1 MRPTTLCQTAIVPR
15 GWRDLIVTIAAII
28 VLGVVLAVVL
38 ALALT
43 RIPPDALLM
52 AGLTVLLVIPHP
64 TDAGWQIGIIGTSSA
79 LSGFSNPGLATI
91 AVLFVVVAGLKETGT
106 VDWLGEKLLGR
117 PEGMTMALL
126 RIILPVSTMSAFL
139 NNTPV
144 VAMMIP
150 AVSDWSKR
158 LGLTPSKLMIPLSYA
173 AILGGTCS
181 LIGTSTNL
189 VVSGMA
195 EAEGHSPIGIFEIT
209 KVGLPAAIV
218 GGLFLLFVGPRL
230 LPDRGSTNQALA
242 DPREY
247 TLELMVP
254 AGSPLDG
261 KTIMEAGLRNLP
273 GCFLVG
279 IERDGEPIGPSDPG
293 QVLSA
298 GDRLLFAGI
307 VESIRD
313 LQRIRGLEP
322 ATNQVFKLDAPRY
335 RRRLFEAVVGAASPL
350 AGSTLKSTGFRH
362 EYNGVVLAVA
372 RSGVRLRGRLG
383 DITLRAGDTLLVEAE
398 AGFHDRYR
406 NTRDFLLVSPLDDST
421 PRRHDRAPLALAILL
436 TMVIVVAVGWLSMLQ
451 GALVAAIVM
460 VLSRCCTLSEARQS
474 VDWSLLIVVG
484 AAIGLG
490 RALDE
495 SGAAPAVAGGLLSV
509 AGTNPWVVLLAVYLV
524 TSLATEII
532 TNNGAVALVF
542 PIAYSV
548 AGTLGVDFTPFIF
561 AIMMAGS
568 ASFATPLGYQ
578 TNLMVLSPGGYR
590 FSDYMR
596 IGIPMNL
603 LLAAVSVSLIP
614 LIWSF

>member
-1 MRPTTLCQTAIVPR
+1 MTV
-15 GWRDLIVTIAAII
+15 AAII
-28 VLGVVLAVVL
+28 VLVVVVGL
-38 ALALT
+38 VAALALT

-52 AGLTVLLVIPHP
+52 AALTLLIVVPNP
-64 TDAGWQIGIIGTSSA
+64 TDGGWQLGVVGADAMLT
-79 LSGFSNPGLATI
+79 GFSNTGLATI
-91 AVLFVVVAGLKETGT
+91 AVLFVVVAGLRETGA
-106 VDWLGEKLLGR
+106 VDWIGERVLGR
-117 PEGMTMALL
+117 PEGMTIALV
-126 RIILPVSTMSAFL
+126 RIILPVGTMSAFL
-139 NNTPV
+139 HNTPV

-150 AVSDWSKR
+150 AVSDWAKR
-158 LGLTPSKLMIPLSYA
+158 LDLTPSKLMIPLSYA

-195 EAEGHSPIGIFEIT
+195 EANGHEAIGIFEIT
-209 KVGLPAAIV
+209 KVGLPAAII
-218 GGLFLLFVGPRL
+218 GGLFLLLAGPKL
-230 LPDRGSTNQALA
+230 LPDRSSTKQALS

-254 AGSPLDG
+254 TGSPLDG

-293 QVLSA
+293 QVLRA

-307 VESIRD
+307 VDSIRD
-313 LQRIRGLEP
+313 LQRMRGLEP
-322 ATNQVFKLDAPRY
+322 ATDQVFKLDAPRY
-335 RRRLFEAVVGAASPL
+335 RRRLFEAVVGSSSSL
-350 AGSTLKSTGFRH
+350 VGSTLKSTGFRH

-406 NTRDFLLVSPLDDST
+406 NSRDFLLVSPLDDST
-421 PRRHDRAPLALAILL
+421 PRRHDRAPIAMAILL
-436 TMVIVVAVGWLSMLQ
+436 VMVTLVAIGWLSMLQ
-451 GALVAAIVM
+451 GSLIAAGAM

-474 VDWSLLIVVG
+474 VDWSLLVVVG

-495 SGAAPAVAGGLLSV
+495 TGAAMSVANGLISI
-509 AGTNPWVVLLAVYLV
+509 AGTNPIFVLIAVYLV

-542 PIAYSV
+542 PIAFKVSE
-548 AGTLGVDFTPFIF
+548 TLQVDFTPFVF

-590 FSDYMR
+590 FSDYLR

-603 LLAAVSVSLIP
+603 LLAAVSLTLIP
-614 LIWSF
+614 MIWPLVTVATATP